1 MYLYLENLDMIV
13 IGAGTCGTLT
23 GVARKIKERQPKCK
37 VSRLYIKHNREVVH
51 LLAAST
57 LIISIPLPPEHF
69 VLLIQYMYR
78 ISTMNCI
85 IM

>member
-1 MYLYLENLDMIV
+1 MIV

-51 LLAAST
+51 LLAVST

-69 VLLIQYMYR
+69 VLLIQYM
-78 ISTMNCI
+78 IELEQ
-85 IM
+85 